1 MNLLAT
7 IIGLLAVAL
16 FVFSYQLKRRRPLI
30 FCNAASRVLYVTQ
43 YLLLGAFDGALLDIT
58 AFFISLLC
66 GEREKG
72 FVKKHFW
79 VLFTLSN
86 VAILGVGIL
95 TYKNVFSLFAIFG
108 VFFEVLALWL
118 KKETYIRLVSLVA
131 APCWLVYNLL
141 SGAYGSVVGN
151 VIAIVSILVAILR
164 HDIKKRSARNG

>member
-7 IIGLLAVAL
+7 IVGLLAVAL

-30 FCNAASRVLYVTQ
+30 FCNAASRLLYVIQ
-43 YLLLGAFDGALLDIT
+43 YLLLGAFDGAILDSA

-72 FVKKHFW
+72 LVKKHFW
-79 VLFTLSN
+79 LLFTLSN
-86 VAILGVGIL
+86 AVILGLGVL
-95 TYKNVFSLFAIFG
+95 TYKNVISLFAILG
-108 VFFEVLALWL
+108 VFFELLALWL
-118 KKETYIRLVSLVA
+118 KKEKNIRILSIIA

-141 SGAYGSVVGN
+141 SGAYGSAVGN
-151 VIAIVSILVAILR
+151 VITIVSILVAILR